1 MVKDRKI
8 IFISDFNLSHSL
20 GGAQRSNEIIIQK
33 GRELGYSILEANFN
47 FNFNVEDFDQ
57 YDILIS
63 SNLEA
68 IYKLNPNIID
78 KIANHKYH
86 VRLEHDSNKYLKQE
100 DREKLFRS
108 CKKTVF
114 LTNFHY
120 QFFINNYGDIF
131 NNVEIISDP
140 IDTNLFY
147 NQNKERE
154 DKILYVG
161 FMHELKGSLGF
172 FELVMNN
179 PNIKFVIAGWGTI
192 VFDFL
197 ASNLPNVEYLGN
209 VDHTNMPNLFNKY
222 ETLYYNPIIPEPFC
236 RSVAEGVLCGIK
248 LMSPNSN
255 IIGCLNELREIG
267 REKFIENCQNAS
279 KIFWDKILTQ

>member
-86 VRLEHDSNKYLKQE
+86 VRLEHDSNRYLKQE